1 MLTNLFKMAHAI
13 SEKITRRAFIKK
25 SSVIGLGT
33 FLGSSLIPN
42 NTLSNNDIDMGVV
55 QGQNYFDNT
64 KKVIELLGG
73 MEKFVPKNSKVAI
86 LANAQSNNPGT
97 YTKPEIVRAAIQMCK
112 EAGAK
117 EIGCIGW
124 LQLRRWVNTGIKK
137 VIEEEGAD
145 LVITNLRDESQFK
158 PVPVPKGVILK
169 EARIMKT
176 FYDYDILINMNITKE
191 HSGNNFSGVMKN
203 LMGMNSPVSDQTFHK
218 KNWTMV
224 MDDIQ
229 HLDQCIADLN
239 TIINPDLCIVDA
251 TEFVTTN
258 GPHGP
263 GKLLKPMK
271 VIAGTDRVAIDT
283 YCCNLFGYNAKD
295 IVVLNKAYEHGLGEI
310 DLSRVKI
317 KEVKL

>member
-1 MLTNLFKMAHAI
+1 MLTNLTKMMHAI
-13 SEKITRRAFIKK
+13 SKKITRRAFIKK
-25 SSVIGLGT
+25 SSAIGL
-33 FLGSSLIPN
+33 SSILSTTLIPN
-42 NTLSNNDIDMGVV
+42 ISFSNNKIDVGVV
-55 QGQNYFDNT
+55 KGPDYFENT
-64 KKVIELLGG
+64 KKALELLGG

-124 LQLRRWVNTGIKK
+124 MQLRRWVSTGIKR
-137 VIEEEGAD
+137 VIDEEDAKM
-145 LVITNLRDESQFK
+145 VITNFRDESQFK
-158 PVPVPKGVILK
+158 SVPVPKGVILK

-218 KNWTMV
+218 KKWNMIS
-224 MDDIQ
+224 DDIEY
-229 HLDQCIADLN
+229 LDQCIADLN
-239 TIINPDLCIVDA
+239 TIIQPNLCIVDA
-251 TEFVTTN
+251 TEFITTN

-263 GKLLKPMK
+263 GKLIKPLK

-283 YCCNLFGYNAKD
+283 YCSTLFGYNPKD
-295 IVVLNKAYEHGLGEI
+295 IVMLNKAYEHGLGEMN
-310 DLSRVKI
+310 LNRVKLKEI
-317 KEVKL
+317 KI